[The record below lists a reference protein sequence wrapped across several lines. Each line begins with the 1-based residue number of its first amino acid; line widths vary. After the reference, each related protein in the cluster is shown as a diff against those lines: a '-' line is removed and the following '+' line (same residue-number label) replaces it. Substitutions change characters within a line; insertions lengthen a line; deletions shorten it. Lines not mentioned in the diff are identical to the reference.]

1 MRIDELRSTLR
12 DEAQEVGEGVGVHA
26 RNAAVTRR
34 VQATQGRR
42 RAGVA
47 AALAVAAVAVL
58 VGLVVVPPMLPD
70 AAPPPVA
77 PDDSMV
83 QTPPRLAGWAM
94 PDKVQVRNVAYRYLR
109 GEQTTD
115 DRELLRVAVA
125 NNPRRQVIGWST
137 TPGTTGQV
145 VVSIDGDEVSRSTAG
160 AFEYGELLVPDS
172 PHLVVVRVTE
182 PQGGTRIGLAVFERD
197 RFR

>member
-1 MRIDELRSTLR
+1 MSIDELRRTLR

-26 RNAAVTRR
+26 RTAAVTRR

-125 NNPRRQVIGWST
+125 GNTRRQIIGWST

-145 VVSIDGDEVSRSTAG
+145 VVSVDGDEVSRSTAG

-182 PQGGTRIGLAVFERD
+182 PQRGTRIGLAVFERD